1 MTEVILIYLCLIN
14 LVAVIVTVADKN
26 KAKKGRWRVKECTL
40 FAVALLGGAA
50 LMYITMLTIRHKTL
64 HLRFMLLLPVIAV
77 VEAVALCYL
86 LNIIQ
91 GGV

>member
-1 MTEVILIYLCLIN
+1 MTEVIFIYLCFIN
-14 LVAVIVTVADKN
+14 LVAFIVTVTDKN
-26 KAKKGRWRVKECTL
+26 KAKKGKWRIKESTL
-40 FAVALLGGAA
+40 FIVALLGGAA
-50 LMYITMLTIRHKTL
+50 VMYLTMLAVRHKTL
-64 HLRFMLLLPVIAV
+64 HLRFMLMLPVIAV